1 MAILLIGLLVF
12 LGVHS
17 TRLFAPQWRA
27 SQIEKRGEMAW
38 KGIYSLIAIAG
49 LVLIVIGYGE
59 ARMQPV
65 FLWNLPVWARHLSML
80 LTLPVFV
87 LVAAAYVPA
96 NSLRARLG
104 HPMLAGV
111 KLWAVAH
118 LLANGTLADL
128 LLFGGFLAW
137 AIPCFA
143 VFRRRDRAAG
153 VTHAAGTLSGNAIT
167 IVSGLVVWV
176 LFVFFLHEWLIGV
189 SPMP

>member
-1 MAILLIGLLVF
+1 MAVLIIGLLVF

-27 SQIEKRGEMAW
+27 EQIEKRGEKTW
-38 KGIYSLIAIAG
+38 KGVYALIAILG

-59 ARMQPV
+59 ARMEPV
-65 FLWNLPVWARHLSML
+65 FLWNPPLWTRHLSL
-80 LTLPVFV
+80 VLNLPVFV

-96 NSLRARLG
+96 NSLRVKLG

-111 KLWAVAH
+111 KVWALAH

-137 AIPCFA
+137 SVACFA

-153 VTHAAGTLSGNAIT
+153 VSHAAGTLSGNAIT
-167 IVSGLVVWV
+167 VVSGLVLWV

-189 SPMP
+189 SPIS